1 MKSFET
7 LLKESAAAHGHLSM
21 GQVLGVRMAME
32 GCRRIGIENPG
43 EMPDIEKLIVFVEI
57 NRCPADAIAYVTG
70 TSLGRRSLIFM
81 DYGIIAAS
89 FVNIETGKAFRLEV
103 KKSARASAAEKTPP
117 GADPEEA
124 EQIEIEVYRQMDTDD
139 LFSID
144 PVQVDVKACDMP
156 GPPQFKAV
164 CQKCGQII
172 LDRREVIKND
182 QTLCR
187 ACAMGA
193 YYKAV
198 NTH

>member
-1 MKSFET
+1 
-7 LLKESAAAHGHLSM
+7 
-21 GQVLGVRMAME
+21 
-32 GCRRIGIENPG
+32 
-43 EMPDIEKLIVFVEI
+43 
-57 NRCPADAIAYVTG
+57 
-70 TSLGRRSLIFM
+70 M

-89 FVNIETGKAFRLEV
+89 FVNMETGKAFRLEV
-103 KKSARASAAEKTPP
+103 KKSDRASAAEKIPP

-144 PVQVDVKACDMP
+144 QVQVDVKACDMP
-156 GPPQFKAV
+156 GLPQFKAV

-182 QTLCR
+182 QILCR

-198 NTH
+198 NTP